1 MWLVPLQQKLIHEIL
16 MGKSVYIRDDCDG
29 VHMIKNRLCHK
40 KILLVLDDVDQ
51 FDQLEKLAGDSKVMF
66 GLGEF

>member
-40 KILLVLDDVDQ
+40 KILLVLDDPKKWWDKR
-51 FDQLEKLAGDSKVMF
+51 DNKVMF